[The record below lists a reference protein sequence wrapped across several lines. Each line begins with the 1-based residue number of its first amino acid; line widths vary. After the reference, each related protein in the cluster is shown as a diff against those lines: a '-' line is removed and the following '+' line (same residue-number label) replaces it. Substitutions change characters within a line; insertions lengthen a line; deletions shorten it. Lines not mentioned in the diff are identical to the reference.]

1 MGSSQFRAIVRRFYK
16 RRHSRDRRQ
25 LTTLWTSDKSPRF
38 LTFSSAI
45 LFLLFLCK
53 LLSRIYICP
62 DGFQKLA
69 RKPKNIGDSGVR
81 YDGGYYL
88 KTIGLFRDPSPI
100 PAERFLPHIKV
111 YYAVDIYL
119 QSWSLGVI
127 KISKKGFL
135 LFYLAST
142 QWDGVGWVFLIK
154 LAVSFDLV
162 YIEYTPTT
170 REHQQRQ
177 FTRRYLGKVFLDG
190 LFRASAI

>member
-135 LFYLAST
+135 RDSWPNKMEENAILPSLEKSWRSIRIALLNVTHQSKTYCDREL
-142 QWDGVGWVFLIK
+142 WDNDEG
-154 LAVSFDLV
+154 
-162 YIEYTPTT
+162 P
-170 REHQQRQ
+170 
-177 FTRRYLGKVFLDG
+177 
-190 LFRASAI
+190 